1 MRLVTI
7 DFETYWDQDYTLSK
21 MTTESYVRDERF
33 TVLMVGV
40 KVAGKPSV
48 VLSHEDFRRALPL
61 LRLEDSAVLCHHAHF
76 DGFILSQHYGV
87 RPRLFFDTLSMA
99 RSVYPNAKSNSLKAL
114 AERLGIGEKG
124 HEVENTKGKRT
135 LTPDEFR
142 RLAAYCRN
150 DVDLTYEI
158 FQRLK
163 PELPVSEYQ
172 LIDLTVKLFTDPI
185 LRLNKDLLREEQA
198 AEIGRKEALLAAC
211 VSDRDTLSSN
221 IKFAA
226 FLESLGVV
234 PPMKL
239 SPAAMKRGEEVLT
252 YAFGKS
258 DEGFKALLSH
268 DDETVRAVCEAR
280 LGVKSTINE
289 TRAARLLDVA
299 SRGPVPIYLTY
310 WGAHTGRFSGGD
322 KVNWQNMTRGSR
334 LRLAV
339 EAPPGYSVVVADLSQ
354 IEARVLAALAGE
366 EALLESF
373 RKADEADGDTDVYT
387 DMASMVFRT
396 PVTKKDKHLRQIGKA
411 VTLGAGYSMGWKN
424 FQQLQRVGMLGAPP
438 NIFGKDMLDALQVDV
453 DGFLRKHGNDVK
465 ATLPAGGDI
474 GVHVIHCACSKA
486 IVDMYRQANPAIVQ
500 LWADANDALGYCMAG
515 VDFQF
520 GAAPRITVA
529 KDVMILPNGMKIR
542 YTDLSAN
549 GREYSKQGKKH
560 REKVY
565 GGLCVENLVQAL
577 ARVIMTDAM
586 LKINKKYRV
595 ALTIHD
601 EIVCCVPE
609 GEAAECFA
617 YMKQCMTTPPV
628 WCPDIPLNCDGGFD
642 YRYSK

>member
-1 MRLVTI
+1 MGNVLKRVYDI
-7 DFETYWDQDYTLSK
+7 ANCGP
-21 MTTESYVRDERF
+21 RHRF
-33 TVLMVGV
+33 M
-40 KVAGKPSV
+40 ANGKIV
-48 VLSHEDFRRALPL
+48 
-61 LRLEDSAVLCHHAHF
+61 
-76 DGFILSQHYGV
+76 
-87 RPRLFFDTLSMA
+87 
-99 RSVYPNAKSNSLKAL
+99 SNS
-114 AERLGIGEKG
+114 
-124 HEVENTKGKRT
+124 
-135 LTPDEFR
+135 
-142 RLAAYCRN
+142 
-150 DVDLTYEI
+150 
-158 FQRLK
+158 
-163 PELPVSEYQ
+163 
-172 LIDLTVKLFTDPI
+172 
-185 LRLNKDLLREEQA
+185 
-198 AEIGRKEALLAAC
+198 
-211 VSDRDTLSSN
+211 
-221 IKFAA
+221 
-226 FLESLGVV
+226 
-234 PPMKL
+234 
-239 SPAAMKRGEEVLT
+239 
-252 YAFGKS
+252 
-258 DEGFKALLSH
+258 
-268 DDETVRAVCEAR
+268 
-280 LGVKSTINE
+280 
-289 TRAARLLDVA
+289 
-299 SRGPVPIYLTY
+299 
-310 WGAHTGRFSGGD
+310 
-322 KVNWQNMTRGSR
+322 NWQNMTRGSR